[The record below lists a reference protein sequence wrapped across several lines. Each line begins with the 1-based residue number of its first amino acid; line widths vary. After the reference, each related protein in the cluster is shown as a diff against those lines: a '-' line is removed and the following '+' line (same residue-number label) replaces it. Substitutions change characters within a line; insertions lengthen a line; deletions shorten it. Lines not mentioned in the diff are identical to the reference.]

1 MIIVRSHRHN
11 LPNPCHALD
20 LMNSVDSI
28 IVAGGNAS
36 RLSGIDKA
44 MLPFGSAGNTLLADA
59 VAACPGRVFVVGLP
73 REISAVA
80 DERLIWIS
88 DLNPGG
94 GPAAGIWSGLKNVDT
109 QYVFISAG
117 DQTLDSET
125 VTAIIE
131 AASGNDGAWAIREDG
146 LGQPLCACVNTQS
159 LRDLLAPTQGVN
171 LSPLRLLSTLNMVGV
186 SVKPGQVT
194 DFDTWADVTRAVKR
208 SESMDQITQMW
219 LARISAILE
228 VDQHE
233 LQVAELLDLTRE
245 VAHGV
250 ERKSA
255 PLTTYLLGYAA
266 GKKSL
271 TSTEVT
277 DLIGHVSKAVQE
289 WETVD

>member
-1 MIIVRSHRHN
+1 MK
-11 LPNPCHALD
+11 
-20 LMNSVDSI
+20 SVDSI
-28 IVAGGNAS
+28 IVAGGKAS

-44 MLPFGSAGNTLLADA
+44 LLPFGSAGNTLLVDA
-59 VAACPGRVFVVGLP
+59 VAACPGRVVVVGLP
-73 REISAVA
+73 RDLASASLSKV
-80 DERLIWIS
+80 IWVP
-88 DLNPGG
+88 DLNPAG
-94 GPAAGIWSGLKNVDT
+94 GPAAGIWSGLQHVDT
-109 QYVFISAG
+109 DYVFISAG
-117 DQTLDSET
+117 DQTLDSGT

-131 AASGNDGAWAIREDG
+131 SAVENDGAWAIREDG
-146 LGQPLCACVNTQS
+146 TGQPLCACVRTE
-159 LRDLLAPTQGVN
+159 LIKDLLAPTQGVN

-194 DFDTWADVTRAVKR
+194 DFDTWTDVAAAAKR

-219 LARISAILE
+219 LARVAAVLE

-233 LQVAELLDLTRE
+233 LPIEQLLDLTRE

-271 TSTEVT
+271 ASTQVI
-277 DLIGHVSKAVQE
+277 DLIHHLSNAVQE